1 MNELLQKELKQ
12 ILNGRFSLS
21 ESTRANYARG
31 EDSYEPVL
39 SQAVAFP
46 ETNEEVSKILK
57 LCNEHKVP
65 VVPFG
70 TGTSLEGHVVGNE
83 NGITISLEKM
93 NKVLSVNGND
103 FDCRVQANVTRKQ
116 LNEYLREDGI
126 FFPIDPGADAALGGM
141 AATSASGT
149 MAVKYGTM
157 RTVVSGLTVVLAN
170 GDIVK
175 TGTRA
180 KKSSAGYN
188 LTNLFIGSEGT
199 LGIIT
204 EVHLRLSPIP
214 ESIMSAVCHF
224 PDLES
229 AVLTAQEVIQY
240 GVPIARI
247 EMLNKDQMEISIKYS
262 KLENVEP
269 LPTLFFEFHGSES
282 SNKESIKIVEE
293 LSKNNGG
300 NDFKWAES
308 IEDRNKLWKA
318 RHEIYYA
325 VKAQGTNVK
334 IYATDICVPI
344 SNLVEC
350 IKFSEKEIQQYGLK
364 APMVGHVGDGNF
376 HVTVI
381 YDPAKKGEYE
391 IIRNF
396 SDKLIDKALE
406 LEGTITGEHGIG
418 LQKKEYLLKE
428 HPDNLPLMKSI
439 KRSLDV
445 NNIMN
450 PGKVFDLN

>member
-12 ILNGRFSLS
+12 ILNSRFSSS

-157 RTVVSGLTVVLAN
+157 RTVVSGLTVILAN
-170 GDIVK
+170 GDIIK

-300 NDFKWAES
+300 SDFKWAES

-350 IKFSEKEIQQYGLK
+350 IKFSEKEIQQHGLK